1 MVPDLVAGPHGA
13 RPPPD
18 RAGTGKVRAGCAEDD
33 AARLPDTGSRR
44 HHRSER
50 EAAVYDYVI
59 VGAGSAGCVLAGRL
73 SEDPSC
79 RVLLLEAGPPDDAGE
94 VRMPAATPTLWQ
106 GPLAWDDSTTP
117 QANALDRRVFW
128 PHGRT
133 LGGSSSIN
141 GMVYVRGN
149 PVDYD
154 SWRDAHGCAG
164 WGYQDLLPYFR
175 RAEDQQ
181 RGESAFHGV
190 GGPLRV
196 EDPRY
201 LHPLSRA
208 WVAAAT
214 AAGLPGNDDFN
225 GAVQDGVGYYQ
236 VTQRG
241 GRRWSTADAYLH
253 PARGRGNLTVATGAL
268 ATRVLV
274 EDGRAVGVRYR
285 HRGAEHQAGAR
296 REVILCGGA
305 VNSPQ
310 LLLLSGVGPAEHL
323 REHGIEVLVDAP
335 KVGDGLQDHPTCFVV
350 WRTPTIPHPLEEA
363 TPDNLALWQR
373 EQRGPMAS
381 HGVEA
386 GGFARSHD
394 ALEAPDLQFGVAGG
408 PPPLPELGEPTRR
421 RASMIV
427 VAVDARSRGRLSLR
441 SADPLAKAAID
452 PAYLADEADLEVLVA
467 GVRQAREVAGRE
479 PLAGLLAGEEAP
491 GERVGDEERLR
502 AWVRGNVT
510 TIFHPTSSCAMG
522 GDDGAVCDPQLRVRG
537 VEGLRVVDASVMPAV
552 PRGNTNAP
560 TVAVAERAADLI
572 RGRTPLA
579 PARLASA
586 PA

>member
-117 QANALDRRVFW
+117 QANASDRRVFW

-236 VTQRG
+236 VTQR
-241 GRRWSTADAYLH
+241 
-253 PARGRGNLTVATGAL
+253 
-268 ATRVLV
+268 
-274 EDGRAVGVRYR
+274 E
-285 HRGAEHQAGAR
+285 
-296 REVILCGGA
+296 GGA
-305 VNSPQ
+305 GRP
-310 LLLLSGVGPAEHL
+310 PT
-323 REHGIEVLVDAP
+323 
-335 KVGDGLQDHPTCFVV
+335 PTC
-350 WRTPTIPHPLEEA
+350 
-363 TPDNLALWQR
+363 
-373 EQRGPMAS
+373 
-381 HGVEA
+381 
-386 GGFARSHD
+386 
-394 ALEAPDLQFGVAGG
+394 
-408 PPPLPELGEPTRR
+408 TRR
-421 RASMIV
+421 
-427 VAVDARSRGRLSLR
+427 GG
-441 SADPLAKAAID
+441 AA
-452 PAYLADEADLEVLVA
+452 
-467 GVRQAREVAGRE
+467 
-479 PLAGLLAGEEAP
+479 
-491 GERVGDEERLR
+491 
-502 AWVRGNVT
+502 T
-510 TIFHPTSSCAMG
+510 
-522 GDDGAVCDPQLRVRG
+522 
-537 VEGLRVVDASVMPAV
+537 
-552 PRGNTNAP
+552 
-560 TVAVAERAADLI
+560 
-572 RGRTPLA
+572 
-579 PARLASA
+579 
-586 PA
+586 